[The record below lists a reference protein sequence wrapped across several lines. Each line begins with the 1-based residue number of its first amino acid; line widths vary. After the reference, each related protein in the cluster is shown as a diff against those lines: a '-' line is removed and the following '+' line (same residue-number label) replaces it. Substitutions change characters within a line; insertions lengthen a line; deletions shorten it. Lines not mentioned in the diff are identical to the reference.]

1 MERKS
6 KAKAIRVGVLL
17 TVLLAASIQY
27 LIVWRAENWVPEWE
41 GRESVAV
48 VLLVPKD
55 LSDEET
61 ELLAEIKGFAFADEG
76 KATFTALKYW
86 FKREYARYAPKA
98 GFSPVY
104 IKVVGPV
111 SVEEL
116 PPPPPRAGVQ
126 LSFSER
132 YTQTTAFLDYYATQR
147 ERLSFKPR
155 NAVFVS
161 FYQEKHAGSFRGV
174 HSVADRRSRSGFVFA
189 PLSEKGVHDAIINV
203 GHELLH
209 LYGASD
215 KYRGKECVFPEGFYA
230 PLQKPRYPQTFAEVM
245 AQGIPV
251 ESGKAERDLELFED
265 MRVGVETA
273 FEIGWIDQPRRD
285 RYYAGDLAAGPLGDE

>member
-6 KAKAIRVGVLL
+6 KAKAIRVGILLIVLL
-17 TVLLAASIQY
+17 GASIQY
-27 LIVWRAENWVPEWE
+27 LIVKRAEGWVPDWE
-41 GRESVAV
+41 GRESVAI
-48 VLLVPKD
+48 VLLVPKE

-61 ELLAEIKGFAFADEG
+61 ELLAEIKAFAFEDEG

-86 FKREYARYAPKA
+86 FKREYARYDPRAS
-98 GFSPVY
+98 FSPVY
-104 IKVVGPV
+104 FKIVGPV
-111 SVEEL
+111 SVEAH
-116 PPPPPRAGVQ
+116 PPPVPRAGVQ

-132 YTQTTAFLDYYATQR
+132 YIKTTAFLDYYGVQR
-147 ERLSFKPR
+147 DRLSFEPR

-161 FYQEKHAGSFRGV
+161 FYQESQADLFRGV

-189 PLSEKGVHDAIINV
+189 PLTAEGVNSAIINV

-209 LYGASD
+209 LYGATD
-215 KYRGKECVFPEGFYA
+215 KYRGKECVFPQGFYA
-230 PLQKPRYPQTFAEVM
+230 PLQDPRYPQTYAEVM

-251 ESGKAERDLELFED
+251 ESGRAEGDLELFAD

-273 FEIGWIDQPRRD
+273 FEIGWIDRSRRD
-285 RYYAGDLAAGPLGDE
+285 RYYGGDASAGPKED

>member
-1 MERKS
+1 MEPKS
-6 KAKAIRVGVLL
+6 KAKAIRVGILL
-17 TVLLAASIQY
+17 TVLLGASIQY

-48 VLLVPKD
+48 VLLVPKA
-55 LSDEET
+55 LSDEES
-61 ELLAEIKGFAFADEG
+61 ELLAEIKAFAFEDEG

-86 FKREYARYAPKA
+86 FKREYARYDPKA

-104 IKVVGPV
+104 FKVVGPV
-111 SVEEL
+111 SVDTL

-132 YTQTTAFLDYYATQR
+132 YSQTTAFLDYYSEQR
-147 ERLSFKPR
+147 EHLSFKPR

-161 FYQEKHAGSFRGV
+161 FYQEKDAPSFRGV

-189 PLSEKGVHDAIINV
+189 PLSAKGVNDAIINV

-209 LYGASD
+209 LYGATD
-215 KYRGKECVFPEGFYA
+215 KYRGKQCVYPQGFYA
-230 PLQKPRYPQTFAEVM
+230 PLQEPRYPQTYAEVM

-251 ESGKAERDLELFED
+251 ESGKAEEDLELFAD

-273 FEIGWIDQPRRD
+273 FEIGWIGKERRD
-285 RYYAGDLAAGPLGDE
+285 RYYGGDLAAGPEGDD